1 MAKRE
6 ERKPRNNQVNDGF
19 VSKLV
24 DVRRV
29 VKVVKG
35 GRTLR
40 FSALVVVGDKKGH
53 VGYGTGKAAE
63 VSVAVEKAT
72 TSAKKNLITVP
83 IVDGTIPHETIG
95 KFSSTSI
102 IMLPSKQGTGIIAGG
117 SARAVLELSGLKD
130 ITAKNHG
137 STNKIN
143 GVKATIKG
151 LLSLRTKEQIAELR
165 GKSVEEL

>member
-1 MAKRE
+1 MTKKE
-6 ERKPRNNQVNDGF
+6 DRKPRVEVSDGF
-19 VSKLV
+19 DKKLV
-24 DVRRV
+24 EVRRV

-40 FSALVVVGDKKGH
+40 FSALVVVGNKNCQ
-53 VGYGTGKAAE
+53 VGYGIGKAAE

-72 TSAKKNLITVP
+72 QSAKRNLINVP
-83 IVDGTIPHETIG
+83 IVNGTIPHEVIG
-95 KFSSTSI
+95 KYSSTSI

-117 SARAVLELSGLKD
+117 AARAVLELSGIKD

-143 GVKATIKG
+143 GVKATIQG

-165 GKSVEEL
+165 GKSVEEI

>member
-6 ERKPRNNQVNDGF
+6 ERKPRIEVSDGF
-19 VSKLV
+19 DKKLV
-24 DVRRV
+24 EVRRV

-40 FSALVVVGDKKGH
+40 FSALVVVGNKKGQI
-53 VGYGTGKAAE
+53 GYGIGKAAE

-72 TSAKKNLITVP
+72 QSAKKNLITVP
-83 IVDGTIPHETIG
+83 IVDGTIPHEVVG

-117 SARAVLELSGLKD
+117 AARAVLELSGIKD

-143 GVKATIKG
+143 GVKATFKG

-165 GKSVEEL
+165 GKSVEEI

>member
-6 ERKPRNNQVNDGF
+6 ERKPRNEVSDGF
-19 VSKLV
+19 DKKLV
-24 DVRRV
+24 EVRRV

-40 FSALVVVGDKKGH
+40 FSALVVTGNKNGQI
-53 VGYGTGKAAE
+53 GYGIGKAAE

-72 TSAKKNLITVP
+72 QIAKKNLITVP
-83 IVDGTIPHETIG
+83 IVDGTIPHETVG
-95 KFSSTSI
+95 KYSSTSVL
-102 IMLPSKQGTGIIAGG
+102 MLPSKQGTGIIAGG
-117 SARAVLELSGLKD
+117 AARAVLELSGIKD
-130 ITAKNHG
+130 ITAKTHG

-143 GVKATIKG
+143 GVKATFEG

-165 GKSVEEL
+165 GKSVDEI

>member
-1 MAKRE
+1 MTKRE
-6 ERKPRNNQVNDGF
+6 ERKPRVENDGF
-19 VSKLV
+19 EKKLV
-24 DVRRV
+24 EVRRV

-40 FSALVVVGDKKGH
+40 FSALVVVGNKNGL
-53 VGYGTGKAAE
+53 VGYGIGKAAE

-72 TSAKKNLITVP
+72 QIAKKNLIVVP
-83 IVDGTIPHETIG
+83 NVNGTIPHEIVA
-95 KFSSTSI
+95 KFGSTQVL
-102 IMLPSKQGTGIIAGG
+102 MMPSKQGTGIIAGG

-143 GVKATIKG
+143 GVKACIKG
-151 LLSLRTKEQIAELR
+151 LTSLRTAEQVASLR
-165 GKSVEEL
+165 GKKVEEL